1 MARIFTSNQVNHVY
15 VVKDVKSTKAEVTT
29 VGDIF
34 VDDDAE
40 GNLFFTYMGPGG
52 LVRSDIIENIMYA
65 KRATAASMRKNLK
78 NAVITFAIDPIA
90 GADYTLN
97 IEMQNPMGIS
107 PDNTYIQNVA
117 ARCFARDFVG
127 VSDATKA
134 AAAKSAVIARLADN
148 LLKNFS
154 RLDTKLFNV
163 YPTLAP
169 IGEFV
174 STGSYSKGDMA
185 TYQGDIYVNKTGT
198 ATMNATNWVAFDYN
212 PDAYDSTL
220 TTGYAVGTIVKEDG
234 VIYVNK
240 TAISSGSAA
249 GDFDSTKWVALA
261 AVPSTNDIDSSLSY
275 TGIILEELPSEWILG
290 LKQDK
295 PLVYDVTSDYILNA
309 TSNTSFEE
317 DYWASVV
324 YTNGQ
329 VLKNGHAMAD
339 LEYFAMGER
348 ADQYRM
354 SGWPNYI
361 PTTYVIGNNPDA
373 EYDVISIHYAYV
385 GSNEAVQKSEKE
397 ITFICKT
404 SETSDLKS
412 AINTIKSS
420 LIP

>member
-15 VVKDVKSTKAEVTT
+15 VVKDVKSSKAAVTT

-127 VSDATKA
+127 VSDATKI
-134 AAAKSAVIARLADN
+134 AAAKSAVITRLADN

-163 YPTLAP
+163 YPTIASVT
-169 IGEFV
+169 EFS
-174 STGSYSKGDMA
+174 STASYSVGDLV
-185 TYQGDIYVNKTGT
+185 TYQGDIYMNTTGT
-198 ATMNATNWVAFDYN
+198 AAMGATNWTSFDSN
-212 PDAYDSTL
+212 PDAFSTTSTYDKGDT
-220 TTGYAVGTIVKEDG
+220 VQKDG
-234 VIYVNK
+234 VIYACH
-240 TAISSGSAA
+240 TAIGSA
-249 GDFDSTKWVALA
+249 GDWDSTKWNAVA
-261 AVPSTNDIDSSLSY
+261 VIPSTNDIDSTLSY

-329 VLKNGHAMAD
+329 ILKNGHAMAD

-361 PTTYVIGNNPDA
+361 PTTYVIGDNPDA

-397 ITFICKT
+397 ITFICNT

-412 AINTIKSS
+412 AINAIKSN